1 MQMWPTCNML
11 DEMPIES
18 GDQKI
23 SYLTTVVLKNDITV
37 VTNGMCLIKF
47 DDLVVL
53 LFMAKRVV
61 YA

>member
-1 MQMWPTCNML
+1 MWPTCNML
-11 DEMPIES
+11 DKMPIES